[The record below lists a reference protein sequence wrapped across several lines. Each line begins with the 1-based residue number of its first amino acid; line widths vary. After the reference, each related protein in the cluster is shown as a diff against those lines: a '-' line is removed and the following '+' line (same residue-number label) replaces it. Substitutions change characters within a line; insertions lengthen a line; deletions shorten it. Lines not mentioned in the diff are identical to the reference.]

1 MRRIL
6 LVRHGNTFEDGTPV
20 VRVGSRS
27 DIPLT
32 AKGLAQAATFAEA
45 VRGSGIAVGPFL
57 SGPLRR
63 TRTFIAHGFGFV
75 PRTDDRLC
83 EIDYGS
89 WEGRTDADIAATAGA
104 DTLEAWNRRCI
115 WPAGQ
120 GWSPDP
126 DTLERGAGALARE
139 LAAGDGRIV
148 PVLCSSQGILRYF
161 AKLDAGWFA
170 AAVAAAVAA
179 ARLGVATGACCGIT
193 LAPSSV
199 RVDFWNRKPEA
210 AQLRDWYA
218 D

>member
-6 LVRHGNTFEDGTPV
+6 LVRHGNTFEDGAPV

-32 AKGLAQAATFAEA
+32 GKGLVQAAAFAEA
-45 VRGSGIAVGPFL
+45 VRGSGMAAGPFL

-63 TRTFIAHGFGFV
+63 TRGFIAHGFGIE
-75 PRTDDRLC
+75 PRSDDRLR

-89 WEGRTDADIAATAGA
+89 WEGRTDADIAATAGT
-104 DTLEAWNRRCI
+104 DTLEAWNRRCV
-115 WPAGQ
+115 WPSGQ

-126 DTLERGAGALARE
+126 GTLERGTGELVRE

-170 AAVAAAVAA
+170 TAVAGAK
-179 ARLGVATGACCGIT
+179 LGVATGSCCGIS
-193 LAPSSV
+193 LASPSSV
-199 RVDFWNRKPEA
+199 RVDFWNRKPDA
-210 AQLRDWYA
+210 ALLRDWYA
-218 D
+218 T